1 MANGK
6 TRPETEVERITLDD
20 VLSQGPV
27 PSVREVPPLTKIGY
41 KLALYFLL
49 YLSVVTAVLLAE
61 YLMNAPTLPKG
72 SILDAAQLTQ
82 YQQLSQI
89 CTDRTIR
96 LLDALVLKGFLPVLT
111 AVLGYIFGTR
121 GADKEDT

>member
-72 SILDAAQLTQ
+72 SILDAA
-82 YQQLSQI
+82 
-89 CTDRTIR
+89 
-96 LLDALVLKGFLPVLT
+96 
-111 AVLGYIFGTR
+111 
-121 GADKEDT
+121 